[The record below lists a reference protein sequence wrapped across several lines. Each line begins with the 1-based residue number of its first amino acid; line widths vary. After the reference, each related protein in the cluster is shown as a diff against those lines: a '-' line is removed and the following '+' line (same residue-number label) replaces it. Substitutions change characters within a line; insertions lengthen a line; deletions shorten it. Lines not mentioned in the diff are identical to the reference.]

1 MSTLPQTE
9 WQSAM
14 AVEIK
19 RSIEQLPAS
28 MVLQRGSQSSSEC
41 GNTTATEVL
50 VEPLNVVFAPLTPG
64 MLALVDHIPVH
75 VMGVAI
81 EYPYRGGA
89 VEFTVDCLL
98 LLTSLAYRCEVI
110 P

>member
-1 MSTLPQTE
+1 
-9 WQSAM
+9 M

-19 RSIEQLPAS
+19 RTIEQLPAS
-28 MVLQRGSQSSSEC
+28 VVLRRESHSCSEC

-50 VEPLNVVFAPLTPG
+50 VEPLNAVFASLAPG
-64 MLALVDHIPVH
+64 MLALIDHIPVH
-75 VMGVAI
+75 VMGVDI

-89 VEFTVDCLL
+89 IEFTVDCRLQL
-98 LLTSLAYRCEVI
+98 APMAYRCEVI